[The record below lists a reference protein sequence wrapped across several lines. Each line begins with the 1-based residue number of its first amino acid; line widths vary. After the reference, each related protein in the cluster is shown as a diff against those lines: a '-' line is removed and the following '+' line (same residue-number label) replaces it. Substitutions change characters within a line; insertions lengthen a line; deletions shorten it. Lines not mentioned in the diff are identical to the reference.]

1 MNMATERAENCPR
14 STDNKNNNDDAD
26 DLQKLVLPAEV
37 WAGKSLRCKVC
48 FAIMIIII

>member
-14 STDNKNNNDDAD
+14 STDNKNDNDDTD

-37 WAGKSLRCKVC
+37 WAGKSLVAL
-48 FAIMIIII
+48 FLYALSLL